1 MKRIASDKI
10 DAIAPNEVF
19 VFGSNLEG
27 KHISGAAKAARE
39 RFGAV
44 WGCGDGYQGQS
55 YAIPTMHGGPEA
67 IAPYVDRF
75 IIFAKTNPQLRFLV
89 TRIGCGIAGFKD
101 EEIAPLFID
110 AIHVD
115 NIYLPTSFWDAIEA
129 FMPQPYTRFMRM
141 IAELHKRGH
150 ELLRLC
156 PSVSPNGCAWR
167 AVLTP
172 RSNTWVYCGAMV
184 GNYDPGEGLLVR
196 SSGSMPWFGNF
207 PAATASEDADLF
219 IRTYPIL
226 AAYTKG
232 EDHEYVRWFLK
243 ALDECEHGHIIYT
256 MDDWKCC
263 LHDGYIYGG
272 REPFCYPP
280 AGECNRQEQY

>member
-1 MKRIASDKI
+1 MNRISPNAI
-10 DAIAPNEVF
+10 DTLGPNEVF

-39 RFGAV
+39 KFGAV
-44 WGCGDGYQGQS
+44 WGCGDGFQGHS
-55 YAIPTMHGGPEA
+55 YAIPTMHGGPEE

-75 IIFAKTNPQLRFLV
+75 IIFAKANPKLKFLV

-101 EEIAPLFID
+101 EDIAPLFID

-115 NIYLPTSFWDAIEA
+115 NIYLPASFWKEIEEH
-129 FMPQPYTRFMRM
+129 MPQPYTRFMRM

-167 AVLTP
+167 GVLTT
-172 RSNTWVYCGAMV
+172 RKNTWIHCGALV
-184 GNYDPGEGLLVR
+184 GSFETDEGLVLITH
-196 SSGSMPWFGNF
+196 GSMPWFSER
-207 PAATASEDADLF
+207 PATTAADDADLF

-226 AAYTKG
+226 AEATKG
-232 EDHEYVRWFLK
+232 ADQEYAKWFLR

-256 MDDWKCC
+256 MDDWVCC
-263 LHDGYIYGG
+263 LRDGHLYGA
-272 REPFCYPP
+272 REPFCFPP
-280 AGECNRQEQY
+280 SGGCERQSQY